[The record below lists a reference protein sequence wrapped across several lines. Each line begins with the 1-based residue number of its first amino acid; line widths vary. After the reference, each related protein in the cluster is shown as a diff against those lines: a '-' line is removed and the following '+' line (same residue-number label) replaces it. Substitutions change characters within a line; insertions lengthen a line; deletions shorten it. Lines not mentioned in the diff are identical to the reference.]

1 MEDKRTPRPRKPVPK
16 FDVNGKEIP
25 ISLARVWSLL
35 ISGHSAIE
43 GAEVLGIRVH
53 TFNSH
58 KRVLSNKFD
67 IGKCTA
73 LVAYGMQHGFDLEGN
88 FKNKSLFEG

>member
-35 ISGHSAIE
+35 IFSTSVAT
-43 GAEVLGIRVH
+43 RSH
-53 TFNSH
+53 TNRPQAVCSYC
-58 KRVLSNKFD
+58 N
-67 IGKCTA
+67 IA
-73 LVAYGMQHGFDLEGN
+73 LRG
-88 FKNKSLFEG
+88 